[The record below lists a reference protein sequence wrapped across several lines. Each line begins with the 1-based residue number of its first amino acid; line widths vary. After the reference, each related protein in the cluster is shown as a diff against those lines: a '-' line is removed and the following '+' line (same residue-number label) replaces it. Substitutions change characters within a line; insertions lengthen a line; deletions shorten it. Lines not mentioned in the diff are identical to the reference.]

1 MTPEVDVAI
10 KAGSIAQLGDQV
22 LLDRIQTGGP
32 GQINIPEEK
41 IDELGNFSSVGY
53 VLDTPDVTYSLES
66 FDAGVELEEI
76 FLGIT
81 PGSTA
86 DHGELDLSL
95 AKPLDVV
102 GLFKPD
108 KSAASPNLAIGCA
121 VAPYLAL
128 ESLEYRFGV
137 TDNGQVSGSLRGDS
151 IYYNR
156 GSAYTEKFTGAG
168 VLAVS
173 NKVLASNVATLTVPS
188 GHGLTI
194 GDKVVVT
201 GVDSTFNGP
210 YTLTGTTSTTISY
223 AKTATDVASVASSGI
238 ALKSE
243 YTLANLAYPYNGDSV
258 TGTRYALSVSDS
270 DGQRYR
276 AGVDYTETVTGAGV
290 SKTVKVVLTGTL
302 YPAFGGSLKVS
313 YASSVAATVSGF
325 VADGATRPAAVRG
338 RNIVVKINGV
348 VWGDVQSVSAGIRFQ
363 LDSDREL
370 GNDNVVSRDFD
381 TPDVSGSLQ
390 IKPRNANSLMDRLK
404 VITGV
409 TTDTEVMG
417 ALQRVAL
424 PLDIELHSPT
434 DGAVLKTVHV
444 PDARFTLP
452 GYSGRVRTKT
462 MFDMNFTSPTGVLKA
477 IRGTRV

>member
-1 MTPEVDVAI
+1 MSI
-10 KAGSIAQLGDQV
+10 KAGSVAQLGDAI

-41 IDELGNFSSVGY
+41 IEELGDYQSVGY

-66 FDAGVELEEI
+66 FDAGIELEEI
-76 FLGIT
+76 LLGLA
-81 PGSTA
+81 PGSTV
-86 DHGELDLSL
+86 DHGVLDLSL

-102 GLFKPD
+102 GLFKPG
-108 KSAASPNLAIGCA
+108 KTAASPDVAVGCA

-128 ESLEYRFGV
+128 ESLEYRFGI
-137 TDNGQVSGSLRGDS
+137 TDNGQVTGSLRGDS

-156 GSAYTEKFTGAG
+156 GSAYTETFAAGA
-168 VLAVS
+168 VLVT
-173 NKVLASNVATLTVPS
+173 NKALASNVATLTVGT
-188 GHGLTI
+188 GHGFSPA
-194 GDKVVVT
+194 DKIVVV
-201 GVDSTFNGP
+201 GVDSTFNGS
-210 YTLTGTTSTTISY
+210 YTLTGTTTTTISY
-223 AKTATDVASVASSGI
+223 AKTAADVTSVAASG
-238 ALKSE
+238 AVSKSE
-243 YTLANLAYPYNGDSV
+243 FTLAHLAYPYNGDTV

-276 AGVDYTETVTGAGV
+276 ANVDYTETVTGSGF
-290 SKTVKVVLTGTL
+290 SKTVKVVLTGTQL
-302 YPAFGGSLKVS
+302 PTVGGAVKVS
-313 YASSVAATVSGF
+313 YASSVGATVSGF
-325 VADGATRPAAVRG
+325 AADGVTRPAAVKG
-338 RNIVVKINGV
+338 RNIVVKIDGV
-348 VWGDVQSVSAGIRFQ
+348 VWADVQSVSAGIRFT

-390 IKPRNANSLMDRLK
+390 IKPRKSDALMDRLK
-404 VITGV
+404 IITGV
-409 TTDTEVMG
+409 SSDYEVMG
-417 ALQRVAL
+417 ALQRASL

-434 DGAVLKTVHV
+434 DGSVIKTIYC

-462 MFDMNFTSPTGVLKA
+462 TFDMNFTSPTGVLEV